1 MDQLLNATG
10 RFDRSPFHYARMA
23 YLKAKADENMGR
35 YIETRRATP
44 GRVDSSHLL
53 SKILLNINSKFDGDL
68 VRYMVSVDQEA
79 KRMVSSLGMTSSTSK
94 GGIFKESV
102 FYSCPEIILY
112 SRSEKY
118 SAMDLWRDWRSVT
131 PIEVISHPVTDMT
144 IFELGAKNSAS
155 LSAMDLCVIN
165 IDIPLLAAQWKMWQA
180 ANPGQL
186 VEQFLSTV
194 PLVGMMRS
202 HLNVCMFNKL
212 QVKLGIRKAVHVKT
226 NTTFMQTP
234 LDRHADEVIEEVF
247 DKVSKKKMSGTE
259 IMDSIP
265 VIYGDTYLKDVA
277 LPSMTPTNQVLWAL
291 YAQKME
297 PVAVMLEFGKLAGD
311 DQMVHEI
318 TQVRRSIIEAKSDNI
333 LTNGLSSSEA
343 TYLTERFD
351 NLVVSR
357 LPEPT
362 A

>member
-23 YLKAKADENMGR
+23 YLKAKAAENMTR
-35 YIETRRATP
+35 YIEARRLTP

-53 SKILLNINSKFDGDL
+53 SKILLNITTKFDGDL
-68 VRYMVSVDQEA
+68 VRYMVAVDQEA

-94 GGIFKESV
+94 GGIFQEGV
-102 FYSCPEIILY
+102 FYNCPEAILY
-112 SRSEKY
+112 TRSEKY

-131 PIEVISHPVTDMT
+131 PVEVMNHPVSDMT

-155 LSAMDLCVIN
+155 LSAKDLCVIN

-180 ANPGQL
+180 AHPGQL
-186 VEQFLSTV
+186 IEQFLSAV

-212 QVKLGIRKAVHVKT
+212 QVRLGIREVVKVKT
-226 NTTFMQTP
+226 NATFMQTP
-234 LDRHADEVIEEVF
+234 LDRHADEVIEEVY

-265 VIYGDTYLKDVA
+265 VIYGDTYLKDVS

-297 PVAVMLEFGKLAGD
+297 PVAVMLEFGKLAGTD
-311 DQMVHEI
+311 AMVHEI
-318 TQVRRSIIEAKSDNI
+318 TQVRRSMIEVRSDNI
-333 LTNGLSSSEA
+333 LTNGLSSA
-343 TYLTERFD
+343 DGTYLTERFEK
-351 NLVVSR
+351 LVVAR
-357 LPEPT
+357 Q

>member
-23 YLKAKADENMGR
+23 YLKAKTAENMNR
-35 YIETRRATP
+35 YIEARRLTP

-53 SKILLNINSKFDGDL
+53 AKILLNITTTFDGDL

-94 GGIFKESV
+94 GSIFQEGV
-102 FYSCPEIILY
+102 FYNCPEIILY
-112 SRSEKY
+112 TRSEKY

-131 PIEVISHPVTDMT
+131 PVEVVNHPVTEMV
-144 IFELGAKNSAS
+144 IFELGAKNAAS
-155 LSAMDLCVIN
+155 LSGMDLCVIN

-186 VEQFLSTV
+186 IEQFLSTV
-194 PLVGMMRS
+194 PLVGMMKS

-212 QVKLGIRKAVHVKT
+212 QVKLGIREQVKVKT
-226 NTTFMQTP
+226 NATFMQTP
-234 LDRHADEVIEEVF
+234 LDRHADEVIDEVY
-247 DKVSKKKMSGTE
+247 DKVSKKKMSGNE

-265 VIYGDTYLKDVA
+265 VIYGETYLKNVG

-297 PVAVMLEFGKLAGD
+297 PVAVMLEFGKLAGT

-318 TQVRRSIIEAKSDNI
+318 TQVRRSMIEAQSDNI
-333 LTNGLSSSEA
+333 LTNGLSSA
-343 TYLTERFD
+343 AGVYLTERFEK
-351 NLVVSR
+351 LVVAR
-357 LPEPT
+357 Q